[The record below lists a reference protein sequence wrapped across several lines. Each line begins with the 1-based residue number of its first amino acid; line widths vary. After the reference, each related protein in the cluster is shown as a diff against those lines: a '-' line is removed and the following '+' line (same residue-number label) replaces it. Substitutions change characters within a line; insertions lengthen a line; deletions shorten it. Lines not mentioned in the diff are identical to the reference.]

1 MYMYITFPSGGI
13 RDLVHQSRHLGN
25 HTNVL
30 ATKCHIPNICRLW
43 CFKNSFCLALPCS
56 LLCHVLNLKSFKNS
70 ISSTEKLIKYVR
82 FSTISVKKF
91 TSLVQGIQGLSK
103 SSTIHGPFC
112 QIRNTF
118 TFFFLQSFSFDQVRV
133 MVNSEGKGHD
143 SN

>member
-1 MYMYITFPSGGI
+1 MYMYITFLSGGI

-30 ATKCHIPNICRLW
+30 ATKCHILNICRLW

-56 LLCHVLNLKSFKNS
+56 FLCHVLNLKSFKNS

-91 TSLVQGIQGLSK
+91 TYLVQGIQELCK
-103 SSTIHGPFC
+103 SATIHSSFC

-118 TFFFLQSFSFDQVRV
+118 TFLFYRFLALTK
-133 MVNSEGKGHD
+133 SE
-143 SN
+143 